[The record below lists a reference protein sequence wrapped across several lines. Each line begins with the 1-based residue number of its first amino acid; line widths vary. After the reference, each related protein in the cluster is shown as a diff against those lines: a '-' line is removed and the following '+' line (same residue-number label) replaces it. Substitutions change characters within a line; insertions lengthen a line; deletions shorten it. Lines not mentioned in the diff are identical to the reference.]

1 MKSILRPALVLFF
14 VLTLICCVVY
24 PFAMTGIGQ
33 ALFPHQVAGSL
44 RPDGKGSELIG
55 QEFSSPK
62 YFWGRLSATSPMPY
76 NGTNSGGSNNAPTNP
91 ALTDEIKGRIA
102 ALKAA
107 DPANTAPIPVD
118 LVTSS
123 ASGLDPEI
131 SLAAAYYQV
140 DRVARERKLTPA
152 AVRSTIDKLSAHQ
165 YLGFF
170 GEARVNVLAL
180 NIALDQHG

>member
-1 MKSILRPALVLFF
+1 MKSILRPTIVLFS
-14 VLTLICCVVY
+14 VLTLLCCVVY
-24 PFAMTGIGQ
+24 PFAMTGIGA
-33 ALFPHQVAGSL
+33 ALFPHQTGGSL
-44 RPDGKGSELIG
+44 LPDGHGSELIG

-76 NGTNSGGSNNAPTNP
+76 NAINSGGSNNAPTNP
-91 ALTDEIKGRIA
+91 ALADEIKGRIA

-107 DPANTAPIPVD
+107 DPDNKLALPVD

-152 AVRSTIDKLSAHQ
+152 DVRALIDTHASQQ
-165 YLGFF
+165 YFGFF

-180 NIALDQHG
+180 NLALDKLH